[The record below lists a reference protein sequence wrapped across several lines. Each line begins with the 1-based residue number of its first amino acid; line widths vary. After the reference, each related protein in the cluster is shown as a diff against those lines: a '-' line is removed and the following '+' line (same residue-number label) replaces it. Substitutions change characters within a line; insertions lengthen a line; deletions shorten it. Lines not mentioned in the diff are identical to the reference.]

1 MQIFNPYDF
10 PDATSGSL
18 LERSSPPG
26 YEIFLGVTA
35 QVSYAE
41 REVLKYDFRKVSVV
55 RLYERRAC
63 LKFCR
68 ETAN

>member
-1 MQIFNPYDF
+1 MQIFSPHDF

-18 LERSSPPG
+18 LERLSPPG

-41 REVLKYDFRKVSVV
+41 REVLKYDYRKVSVV
-55 RLYERRAC
+55 GFYRLSQ
-63 LKFCR
+63 F
-68 ETAN
+68 